1 MAKVRNQNT
10 LERISKIVEEL
21 AKNKDKYQ
29 VLYDMFEIMA
39 ITIAN
44 SSYRTSKWQEREN
57 RYLEIIN
64 KYSSQEV
71 DLIIE
76 AFGILNIITT
86 EAVNNMEFEDW
97 LGKLYMNSGVQSK
110 EKGQFFTPYSVS
122 KITAELT
129 INIEEIKEKIA
140 SDPEYVFKIGDP
152 CCGAGSMSIAL
163 VESLYKNGIGY
174 STNTLFVCDDKD
186 LRCCYMCYIQLS
198 LLGVPAVIRHMDTLY
213 NEVYDTFFT
222 PAYCKDS
229 EKFSKA

>member
-44 SSYRTSKWQEREN
+44 TSYKTDKWQDREN

-64 KYSSQEV
+64 KYSKQEV
-71 DLIIE
+71 ELIVE
-76 AFGILNIITT
+76 AFGIMNIITT
-86 EAVNNMEFEDW
+86 EAVDKMELEDW
-97 LGKLYMNSGVQSK
+97 LGKLYMQSGVQSK

-122 KITAELT
+122 KLTAELT
-129 INIEEIKEKIA
+129 VNIEEIKEKIA
-140 SDPEYVFKIGDP
+140 SDPEYVFKINDS
-152 CCGAGSMSIAL
+152 CCGAGSMVIAL
-163 VESLYKNGIGY
+163 VESLYKNGIDY
-174 STNTLFVCDDKD
+174 SKNTLFVCDDKD

-213 NEVYDTFFT
+213 YEIYDTFYS